1 MKTLGDRVAN
11 WLRRQVF
18 QAGAR
23 GLVVGV
29 SGGLDSA
36 VVARLSQMAF
46 PESMLAVLM
55 PCLSDPQ
62 DESDAR
68 FVAKQFRIP
77 NITIDLSETYTTFL
91 TLAQKAINAVP
102 VAGTPVPIGA
112 GPDIRARVPLAN
124 VKPRLR
130 MTTLYL
136 VANRL
141 NYLVAGTG
149 NRSEIAIGY
158 FTKYGDGGC
167 DVLPLGSM
175 VKSEVRG
182 LARELGIPKAIIEK
196 TPSAGLWIGQRDE
209 EEMGCT
215 YVDLDAY
222 LTQGAEILAPALAL
236 KINRL
241 ARATD
246 HKRTMPAVFE
256 GDEKDSSAS

>member
-11 WLRRQVF
+11 WLRKQVF
-18 QAGAR
+18 QAGAK
-23 GLVVGV
+23 GLAVGL

-46 PESMLAVLM
+46 PESVLAVLM

-77 NITIDLSETYTTFL
+77 HTTIDLSETYTTFL
-91 TLAQKAINAVP
+91 MIAQKAINAVP
-102 VAGTPVPIGA
+102 TPGA
-112 GPDIRARVPLAN
+112 IDTGSGGISGRVPLAN

-158 FTKYGDGGC
+158 FTKHGDGGV
-167 DVLPLGSM
+167 DLLPLGNM

-215 YVDLDAY
+215 YADLDAY

-246 HKRTMPAVFE
+246 HKRAMPAVYE
-256 GDEKDSSAS
+256 GEKE